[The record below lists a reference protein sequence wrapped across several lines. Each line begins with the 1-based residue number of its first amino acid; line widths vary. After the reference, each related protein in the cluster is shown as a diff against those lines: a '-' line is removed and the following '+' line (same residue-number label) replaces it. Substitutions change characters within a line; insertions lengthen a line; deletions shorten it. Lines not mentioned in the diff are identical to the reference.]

1 MPVSNPPIDW
11 EPPTVD
17 EAERLY
23 DVAHARAGN
32 KQNISN
38 ISLIPYKD
46 DAYEDLVK
54 IVTADRVAEHFG
66 GIVTGEVERY
76 CVPSVSSMNFVLH
89 GALDGRPEGRS
100 SAGGRLV
107 RSGKTL
113 SQYFLRL
120 PISE

>member
-1 MPVSNPPIDW
+1 MPVSNPPTDW

-38 ISLIPYKD
+38 ISLIPYED
-46 DAYEDLVK
+46 DAYEELVE
-54 IVTADRVAEHFG
+54 IVTTDRVAEHFG
-66 GIVTGEVERY
+66 GMVTAEVERY
-76 CVPSVSSMNFVLH
+76 CVPSVSSMNFLLH
-89 GALDGRPEGRS
+89 AALDGGWTQS
-100 SAGGRLV
+100 TRLD

-113 SQYFLRL
+113 SQYLLRL
-120 PISE
+120 PLSD

>member
-89 GALDGRPEGRS
+89 GALDGGWPQS
-100 SAGGRLV
+100 NRLD